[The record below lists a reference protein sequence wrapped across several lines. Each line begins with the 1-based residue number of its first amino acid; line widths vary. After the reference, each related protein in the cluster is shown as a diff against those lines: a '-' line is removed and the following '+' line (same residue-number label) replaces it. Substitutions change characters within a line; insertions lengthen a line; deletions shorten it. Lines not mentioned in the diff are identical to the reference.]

1 MEDARRTPS
10 LCNDSFAERFMDERG
25 MQIFAPFKSET
36 MPNISNILRCRI
48 IDGFVRNSLSEDA
61 ESLVISI
68 GAGFDSRPYR
78 LNGGNWVELDEPQ
91 IINYKNEKL
100 PIAECKNILTRM
112 AIDFSSETIT
122 EKLMSFKRDKPII
135 IVIEGVFM
143 YLEPETIEDTLRQI
157 QSLCP
162 RHVLLC
168 DLITRKFFEK
178 FATRVHA
185 KLVSAGGQFTERP
198 EHPEAIFA
206 KNGYVVT
213 SHTPMFRRATE
224 LGVLWE
230 QARIPTFIAKLLL
243 GVLMKDM
250 NGYAVYRFE
259 YG

>member
-1 MEDARRTPS
+1 
-10 LCNDSFAERFMDERG
+10 MDERG

-36 MPNISNILRCRI
+36 MANISNILRCRI
-48 IDGFVRNSLSEDA
+48 IDDFVRNSLSEAAD
-61 ESLVISI
+61 SLVISI
-68 GAGFDSRPYR
+68 GAGFDTRPYR

-100 PIAECKNILTRM
+100 PIAECKNILTRV

-143 YLEPETIEDTLRQI
+143 YLEPETIEVTLRQI

-185 KLVSAGGQFTERP
+185 KLVSAGGRFTERP
-198 EHPEAIFA
+198 EHPEALFA
-206 KNGYVVT
+206 NNGYVVT
-213 SHTPMFRRATE
+213 SHIPMFRRAAE
-224 LGVLWE
+224 LGVLW
-230 QARIPTFIAKLLL
+230 QRARVPTFIAKLFL

-250 NGYAVYRFE
+250 NGYAVYRFG